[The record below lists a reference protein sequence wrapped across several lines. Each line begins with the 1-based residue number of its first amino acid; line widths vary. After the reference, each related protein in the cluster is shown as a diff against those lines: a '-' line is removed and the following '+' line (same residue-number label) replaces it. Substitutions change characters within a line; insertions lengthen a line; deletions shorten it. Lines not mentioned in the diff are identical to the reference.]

1 MSPSGHDTMVP
12 NYRPAPD
19 YETAPAKSDQAMV
32 TIKPR
37 PAPDYETA
45 PAKSDQAMV
54 TIKPDTDEQTM
65 YGNMYGEDVTLN
77 WADEVDREFPLEYT
91 FENISSDELEVTSQ
105 GGLEDISSDEL
116 EEINITLENV
126 SEGDFD
132 I

>member
-12 NYRPAPD
+12 NY
-19 YETAPAKSDQAMV
+19 
-32 TIKPR
+32 R

-91 FENISSDELEVTSQ
+91 FEDISSDELEVTSQ
-105 GGLEDISSDEL
+105 GGLEDISSDDL

>member
-1 MSPSGHDTMVP
+1 M
-12 NYRPAPD
+12 R
-19 YETAPAKSDQAMV
+19 
-32 TIKPR
+32 
-37 PAPDYETA
+37 
-45 PAKSDQAMV
+45 
-54 TIKPDTDEQTM
+54 
-65 YGNMYGEDVTLN
+65 L
-77 WADEVDREFPLEYT
+77 WADHVWQHVRRRCHLNEVDREFPLEYT